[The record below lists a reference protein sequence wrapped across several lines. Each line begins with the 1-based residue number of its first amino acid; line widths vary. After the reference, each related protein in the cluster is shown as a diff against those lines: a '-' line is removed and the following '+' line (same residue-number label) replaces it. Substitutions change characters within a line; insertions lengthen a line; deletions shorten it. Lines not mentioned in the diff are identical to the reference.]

1 MRLSHGGSMPLA
13 KIYPPLCSGSGVHCD
28 NSFSDTPENTFRMTG
43 FLGFAPI
50 YVNGLLAIFFVFVLP
65 GLVLVRAFDIA
76 DFPQR
81 WLIVLLSSLAANHLL
96 VTLIAVFHLD
106 PLWACRAVAAV
117 LVLALVAAAA
127 RGRTG
132 ARSPASGGKSIVLL
146 SDIGWLLLSL
156 VVLGIA
162 YINIWKHG
170 VPAVFDDTD
179 LSASW
184 NKWSLI
190 WSQGQFP
197 TFSLGYPQFI
207 PSIWAV
213 TYIFTGSLEQYFSFY
228 IYLILLILPPAL
240 NAVNLGRISWWHPL
254 LPGLVFLWFMA
265 EAQGQWLRYTLQ
277 EGFPDWVAAVFGFS
291 GAVLFVA
298 NNPRGELDRDKTAAA
313 LISLCLVSIAAAT
326 KPMYGLFTIAI
337 LIAICS
343 DAARHLPSRERNR
356 LVIAAIG
363 LVGIFVCAYVLN
375 YLHLAARSMPNFPV
389 LTMSERFARA
399 ATLFNEAFTLPFKL
413 LVLAGLVMSPFL
425 KRIRWLALPLTI
437 GFLVWANTAAYDL
450 RNILGLLLI
459 SAIIPLYAAAN
470 AWLDAGPAS
479 SQRHWS
485 VPDSAVAAGWLIV
498 SVGLTLP
505 LALNDGALKE
515 RFARDQFGKGP
526 GVEINRSVEQLL
538 GRGCTIFTATSFVLT
553 IAKFQPFL
561 DKMQFFVFNEP
572 MNATVLDRLSKTEG
586 CTAILFP
593 NPSHPEILR
602 VIAAAAELRGLR
614 KVTEGNNFVLLVS
627 SR

>member
-1 MRLSHGGSMPLA
+1 
-13 KIYPPLCSGSGVHCD
+13 
-28 NSFSDTPENTFRMTG
+28 MTG

-65 GLVLVRAFDIA
+65 GLVLVRGFDIP

-81 WLIVLLSSLAANHLL
+81 WLVILLSSLTANHLL
-96 VTLIAVFHLD
+96 VTLIAAFHLD
-106 PLWACRAVAAV
+106 PLTTYRIVAAV
-117 LVLALVAAAA
+117 LILILIVAAVRRLAGAGTPA
-127 RGRTG
+127 R
-132 ARSPASGGKSIVLL
+132 RSASIVQL

-156 VVLGIA
+156 LVLGIA

-190 WSQGQFP
+190 WSQGNFP

-228 IYLILLILPPAL
+228 IYLILLIVPPAL
-240 NAVNLGRISWWHPL
+240 NAVILGRISWWHPL

-277 EGFPDWVAAVFGFS
+277 EGFPDWVAAILGFS

-298 NNPRGELDRDKTAAA
+298 NTPRGELDRDKIAAA

-326 KPMYGLFTIAI
+326 KPMYGLLAIAI
-337 LIAICS
+337 LTAIGA
-343 DAARHLPSRERNR
+343 DAARYLQPRQRNR
-356 LVIAAIG
+356 LLIAAIG
-363 LVGIFVCAYVLN
+363 LVAIFVCAYVLN
-375 YLHLAARSMPNFPV
+375 YSHLAARSMPHFPV
-389 LTMSERFARA
+389 STMSERFARA
-399 ATLFNEAFTLPFKL
+399 AALLNETFTLPFKM

-425 KRIRWLALPLTI
+425 KRIRWLALPLAI

-459 SAIIPLYAAAN
+459 SAVIPVYAAAN
-470 AWLDAGPAS
+470 ALLDARRLS
-479 SQRHWS
+479 SELRWR
-485 VPDSAVAAGWLIV
+485 VPDGAIAAGWIALSV
-498 SVGLTLP
+498 SLTLT
-505 LALNDGALKE
+505 LALNDKELKQ
-515 RFARDQFGKGP
+515 RFARDQFSKGP

-538 GRGCTIFTATSFVLT
+538 ARGCTIFTATGFVLT

-561 DKMQFFVFNEP
+561 DQMQFFVFNEP
-572 MNATVLDRLSKTEG
+572 MNTTVLDRLSKTEG

-593 NPSHPEILR
+593 NQSHPEILK
-602 VIAAAAELRGLR
+602 VIASAAEPRGLR
-614 KVTEGNNFVLLVS
+614 KLAEGNNFELLVS

>member
-1 MRLSHGGSMPLA
+1 
-13 KIYPPLCSGSGVHCD
+13 
-28 NSFSDTPENTFRMTG
+28 MTG

-65 GLVLVRAFDIA
+65 GLVLVRGFDIP

-81 WLIVLLSSLAANHLL
+81 WLVILLSSLTANHLL
-96 VTLIAVFHLD
+96 VTLIAAFHLD
-106 PLWACRAVAAV
+106 PLTTYRIVAAV
-117 LVLALVAAAA
+117 LILILIVAAVRRLAGAGTPA
-127 RGRTG
+127 R
-132 ARSPASGGKSIVLL
+132 RSASIVQL

-156 VVLGIA
+156 LVLGIA

-190 WSQGQFP
+190 WSQGNFP

-228 IYLILLILPPAL
+228 IYLILLIVPPAL
-240 NAVNLGRISWWHPL
+240 NAVILGRISWWHPL

-277 EGFPDWVAAVFGFS
+277 EGFPDWVAAILGFS

-298 NNPRGELDRDKTAAA
+298 NTPRGELDRDKIAAA

-326 KPMYGLFTIAI
+326 KPMHGLLAIAI
-337 LIAICS
+337 LTAIGA
-343 DAARHLPSRERNR
+343 DAARYLQPRQRNR
-356 LVIAAIG
+356 LLIAAIG
-363 LVGIFVCAYVLN
+363 LVAIFVCAYVLN
-375 YLHLAARSMPNFPV
+375 YSHLAARSMPHFPV
-389 LTMSERFARA
+389 STMSERFARA
-399 ATLFNEAFTLPFKL
+399 AALLNETFTLPFKM

-425 KRIRWLALPLTI
+425 KRIRWLALPLAI

-459 SAIIPLYAAAN
+459 SAVIPVYAAAN
-470 AWLDAGPAS
+470 ALLDARRLS
-479 SQRHWS
+479 SELRWR
-485 VPDSAVAAGWLIV
+485 VPDGAIAAGWIALSV
-498 SVGLTLP
+498 SLTLT
-505 LALNDGALKE
+505 LALNDKELKQ
-515 RFARDQFGKGP
+515 RFARDQFSKGP

-538 GRGCTIFTATSFVLT
+538 ARGCTIFTATGFVLT

-561 DKMQFFVFNEP
+561 DQMQFFVFNEP
-572 MNATVLDRLSKTEG
+572 MNTTVLDRLSKTEG

-593 NPSHPEILR
+593 NPSHPEILK
-602 VIAAAAELRGLR
+602 VIASAAEPRGLR
-614 KVTEGNNFVLLVS
+614 KLAEGNNFELLVS